1 MVHLGVITYG
11 GLGLPKHLQSTS
23 GVCLHRLSPEDLVP
37 SGMMVFVHVI
47 DRSPVTLDQAVHR
60 ILNAEHGVH
69 WVIDE
74 VPDTNRGKWALKAG
88 AQGYSSAPVTQAEWR
103 SALALVQQ
111 GQYWASRTILNRLVR
126 DLVDEP
132 SVPLSIR
139 LSLSPREREVAECV
153 ASGYSNKRI
162 ARQLEVT
169 ERTVKA
175 HLSNI
180 FQKTPVSDRLE
191 LALLMKGELPERVRV
206 NL

>member
-1 MVHLGVITYG
+1 MVHLGVINYG
-11 GLGLPKHLQSTS
+11 SLGLPKHLQSTS
-23 GVCLHRLSPEDLVP
+23 GVCLHRLSPSDPVP
-37 SGMMVFVHVI
+37 PGILIFVHVI
-47 DRSPVTLDQAVHR
+47 ETRAVTLDQAVHR
-60 ILNAEHGVH
+60 ILNAENGMH

-74 VPDTNRGKWALKAG
+74 MPDTNRGQWALKAG

-103 SALALVQQ
+103 SALAAMQQ
-111 GQYWASRTILNRLVR
+111 GQYWASRTILNQLVR